1 MKIIAA
7 KNYDEMSAIAA
18 RYFAAQV
25 LLKPTSVFGFAT
37 GSTPIGLYKELIRK
51 NAEGKISFKKAH
63 TVNLDEY
70 YGMPREHEQSYYSF
84 MHANLFDHIDIDP
97 ANTRLPNG
105 MAEDAQAECAAY
117 DAHIASLGG
126 VDMQLLGIGHDGH
139 IGFNEPADHFSLG
152 TNCVTLTPMTI
163 EANKRFFASAD
174 EVPRQALTMGM
185 REIMQA
191 KKIILVI
198 NGRDKAQILYDAVFG
213 PITPMVPASILQ
225 LHPDVVLVADEEA
238 LSVAREKGKLC
249 CCCCK

>member
-1 MKIIAA
+1 MKLIAA
-7 KNYDEMSAIAA
+7 KDYDEMSQIAA

-51 NAEGKISFKKAH
+51 NAEGKITFKFAH

-70 YGMPREHEQSYYSF
+70 YGMPRDHEQSYYSF

-105 MAEDAQAECAAY
+105 MAEDADAECKAY

-139 IGFNEPADHFSLG
+139 IGFNEPADHFSKG
-152 TNCVTLTPMTI
+152 TNCVTLTAMTI
-163 EANKRFFASAD
+163 DANKRFFASAD
-174 EVPRQALTMGM
+174 EVPRKALTMGM

-191 KKIILVI
+191 KKIVMVVS
-198 NGRDKAQILYDAVFG
+198 GKDKAQILYESFCG
-213 PITPMVPASILQ
+213 PITPQVPASILQ
-225 LHPDVVLVADEEA
+225 LHPDVTLVADEDA
-238 LSVAREKGKLC
+238 LSVMKANCK
-249 CCCCK
+249 CCCKCK

>member
-1 MKIIAA
+1 MKLIAA
-7 KNYDEMSAIAA
+7 KDYDQMSQIAA

-51 NAEGKISFKKAH
+51 NAEGKITFKYAH

-70 YGMPREHEQSYYSF
+70 YGMPRDHEQSYYSF

-105 MAEDAQAECAAY
+105 MAEDADAECRAY
-117 DAHIASLGG
+117 DEHIASLGG

-139 IGFNEPADHFSLG
+139 IGFNEPSDHFSLG
-152 TNCVTLTPMTI
+152 TNCVTLTEMTI
-163 EANKRFFASAD
+163 EANKRFFASAND
-174 EVPRQALTMGM
+174 VPRKALTMGM

-191 KKIILVI
+191 KKIVMVV
-198 NGRDKAQILYDAVFG
+198 NGKDKAQILYDSFCG
-213 PITPMVPASILQ
+213 PITPAVPASILQ
-225 LHPDVVLVADEEA
+225 LHPDVTLVADEAA
-238 LSVAREKGKLC
+238 LSVMKEHCK
-249 CCCCK
+249 CCKCCK